1 MKMRGSLGQWK
12 RAVGDILVMFL
23 DLRVL
28 TVRFLAVHKRV
39 VVNQR
44 ELRIVVVN
52 ELGSWGG
59 FCR

>member
-1 MKMRGSLGQWK
+1 MTMRGSLGQWK

-23 DLRVL
+23 VLRV
-28 TVRFLAVHKRV
+28 LAVHKRV

-44 ELRIVVVN
+44 ELRMVVVN
-52 ELGSWGG
+52 ELGSWGS